1 MKTKFWYLLLMA
13 FLSVSMATMTGCS
26 DDDKD
31 LPDEPEP
38 EVPVDPDNPD
48 DPDEPDDPKPPVI
61 TVTVAMK
68 DADVEGSVTDTE
80 GNPLQGVNI
89 SSGETQAVTN
99 DMGLFTFDRIASANG
114 RFRFTFEK
122 NGYFTVTRS
131 GVFQDKLSLQ
141 VVMQSKSDGAGNT
154 TSTTFTSTEES
165 TLKADGME
173 VAIPASSLVTADGKD
188 YSGTVK
194 ADMLYLSPDNE
205 NFTTMMPGG
214 DMAAVRMDE
223 SDATLISYGMVEVSL
238 SDAGGNALQ
247 LKEGSKSEMTFPIPE
262 SMKDNP
268 PPTIPLWYFN
278 EEAGVWVEEGTATLQ
293 GNVYVGSVGHF
304 SWHNL
309 DVPEDRVTIKGRVTD
324 CKGRPIP
331 NILVTVE
338 QTSAMTG
345 SDGTYWV
352 YVPANTAV
360 TVTVKSEDYNYYSP
374 PVVVSVAAQPGGATV
389 ENIDLELSCIPI
401 ISGQITNSCSE
412 LVGAYVW
419 VEYTLNGKEVK
430 TNPAWTTADGKFE
443 LRIPGSSGKATLW
456 VQTSTGDRM
465 SREFELTGAD
475 QVITG
480 LEICEEFD
488 DSALTITIEGGETI
502 VVPWLV
508 EKALAVVV
516 DKEFLI
522 TCGDFFMATISEFSG
537 PGEYTGIAAYYTLN
551 NVGSFEY
558 ANFLIESSD
567 KGGYDITVTGTGQVF
582 AGAGLVNASI
592 TGKVHLPTILTIL
605 TLQNVTQWS
614 DVGLTSAVPQMPLPI
629 DVLMKINIEGVN
641 ARAAEMGYKNKTEA
655 DYDAVKKLLTDAG
668 FTPMMAEVTD
678 GNTGDKEIAYMKGD
692 NFAYVAYYPQGDADS
707 DMEDCKLVVVLCEG
721 YSELQGFLG
730 SWGTLTDT
738 RAATV
743 KAPQLKW
750 LRKTAFR

>member
-1 MKTKFWYLLLMA
+1 MA
-13 FLSVSMATMTGCS
+13 FLSVSMVTMTGCS

-38 EVPVDPDNPD
+38 EVPVNPD
-48 DPDEPDDPKPPVI
+48 DPDDPDKPDDPKPPVI
-61 TVTVAMK
+61 TVTVDMK
-68 DADVEGSVTDTE
+68 DADVEGLVTDTG
-80 GNPLQGVNI
+80 GNPLSGVNI

-99 DMGLFTFDRIASANG
+99 DMGLFTFERIASANG

-141 VVMQSKSDGAGNT
+141 VVMQSKSDGATNT
-154 TSTTFTSTEES
+154 TSATFTSTEENI
-165 TLKADGME
+165 LKADGME

-238 SDAGGNALQ
+238 SDASGNSLQ

-293 GNVYVGSVGHF
+293 GDVYVGSVNHF

-324 CKGRPIP
+324 CKNRPVARTM
-331 NILVTVE
+331 VTVD
-338 QTSAMTG
+338 QTSTLTTG
-345 SDGTYWV
+345 DGSYWV
-352 YVPANTAV
+352 YVPANTPV
-360 TVTVKSEDYNYYSP
+360 TVTVKSEDYNFYSP
-374 PVVVSVAAQPGGATV
+374 EVSVSVPGQPGGATV
-389 ENIDLELSCIPI
+389 ENVNLELPCIPV

-419 VEYTLNGKEVK
+419 VEYTLNGKDMK
-430 TNPAWTTADGKFE
+430 TTPIWTTADGKFE
-443 LRIPGSSGKATLW
+443 LRIPGNSGKATLW
-456 VQTSTGDRM
+456 VQTAAGDKM

-475 QVITG
+475 LVITG

-488 DSALTITIEGGETI
+488 ESSLTITVEGGGSI
-502 VVPWLV
+502 VIPWV
-508 EKALAVVV
+508 SEKAIGMVSDNTLMISCTQV
-516 DKEFLI
+516 
-522 TCGDFFMATISEFSG
+522 FMAEIQEFSG
-537 PGEYTGIAAYYTLN
+537 PGEYTGTAVSYSAGAM
-551 NVGSFEY
+551 GSFEN
-558 ANFLIESSD
+558 ANFIIAASGT
-567 KGGYDITVTGTGQVF
+567 GGYDVTVTGTGQVLTGTEF
-582 AGAGLVNASI
+582 ANASI
-592 TGKVHLPTILTIL
+592 TGKVYLPNVLTVSRAE
-605 TLQNVTQWS
+605 NVTQWS
-614 DVGLTSAVPQMPLPI
+614 DTDLSAAMPQMPLPI
-629 DVLMKINIEGVN
+629 DKMVKMNLEGTN
-641 ARAAEMGYKNKTEA
+641 CRAAELGYKEKTEA
-655 DYDAVKKLLTDAG
+655 DYNAVKNLLTGAG
-668 FTPMMAEVTD
+668 FTLVAAEAID
-678 GNTGDKEIAYMKGD
+678 DITGVKEIAYRKGD
-692 NFAYVAYYPQGDADS
+692 NYAIIGYYPQGDTDS
-707 DMEDCKLVVVLCEG
+707 DMEDCKLVVYLCEE
-721 YSELQGFLG
+721 YSKLQGLLG
-730 SWGTLTDT
+730 GWGAASGT
-738 RAATV
+738 RAAAAKV
-743 KAPQLKW
+743 PQPKW
-750 LRKTAFR
+750 LGK

>member
-26 DDDKD
+26 DDNKD
-31 LPDEPEP
+31 LPEEPEP
-38 EVPVDPDNPD
+38 EVPVEPDNPD
-48 DPDEPDDPKPPVI
+48 DPDTPDDPKPPVI

-68 DADVEGSVTDTE
+68 DAEVEGTVTDTE
-80 GNPLQGVNI
+80 GNPLSGVNI
-89 SSGETQAVTN
+89 SSGETQTVTN

-141 VVMQSKSDGAGNT
+141 VVMQSKSDDATNT

-223 SDATLISYGMVEVSL
+223 SNATLISYGMAEVSL

-278 EEAGVWVEEGTATLQ
+278 EEAGVWVEEGTATLK
-293 GNVYVGSVGHF
+293 GDVYVGNVSHF

-309 DVPEDRVTIKGRVTD
+309 DVAEERVTIKGRVTD
-324 CKGRPIP
+324 CQGRPVP
-331 NILVTVE
+331 RTMVTVE
-338 QTSAMTG
+338 QTSTLTNN
-345 SDGTYWV
+345 DGTYWV

-374 PVVVSVAAQPGGATV
+374 PVVVSVPAQPGGATV
-389 ENIDLELSCIPI
+389 ENVDLELPCIPI

-412 LVGAYVW
+412 LVGAFVW
-419 VEYTLNGKEVK
+419 VEYTVNGKDVK
-430 TNPAWTTADGKFE
+430 TLPVWTTADGKFE

-456 VQTSTGDRM
+456 VQTATGDKM

-475 QVITG
+475 LVITG

-488 DSALTITIEGGETI
+488 DSSLTIVIEGGETI
-502 VVPWLV
+502 VVPWMP
-508 EKALAVVV
+508 EKAMAAVAN
-516 DKEFLI
+516 KEFLI
-522 TCGDFFMATISEFSG
+522 TCSDFFVATIQEFSG
-537 PGEYTGIAAYYTLN
+537 AGEYTGMVAYYTLN
-551 NVGSFEY
+551 TMGSFENV
-558 ANFLIESSD
+558 NFLIESSD
-567 KGGYDITVTGTGQVF
+567 KGGYDVTISGTGQVF
-582 AGAGLVNASI
+582 DGTGLINASI
-592 TGKVHLPTILTIL
+592 TGKVHLPVVLTIS
-605 TLQNVTQWS
+605 TSQNVTKWS
-614 DVGLTSAVPQMPLPI
+614 DTGFTGAVPQMPLPI
-629 DVLMKINIEGVN
+629 DVMMKFSIDGTD
-641 ARAAEMGYKNKTEA
+641 ARAAEMGYKGKTET
-655 DYDAVKKLLTDAG
+655 DYNAVKSLLTDAG
-668 FTPMMAEVTD
+668 FNLIESEVTD
-678 GNTGDKEIAYMKGD
+678 SSTGEKEVAYKKGD
-692 NFAYVAYYPQGDADS
+692 NYAFVVYYPKGDTDS

-721 YSELQGFLG
+721 YSKLQGFLG
-730 SWGTLTDT
+730 GWGALSDT
-738 RAATV
+738 RAAASKV
-743 KAPQLKW
+743 PQLKW
-750 LRKTAFR
+750 LRK